1 MQTFQRPRN
10 MPDILLSELN
20 LIYKHNFEIDTKKE
34 RRKSD
39 EHNADKIFKINPRLR
54 SKKQRRQWQ
63 F

>member
-1 MQTFQRPRN
+1 

-39 EHNADKIFKINPRLR
+39 EHNTAKIII
-54 SKKQRRQWQ
+54 
-63 F
+63 